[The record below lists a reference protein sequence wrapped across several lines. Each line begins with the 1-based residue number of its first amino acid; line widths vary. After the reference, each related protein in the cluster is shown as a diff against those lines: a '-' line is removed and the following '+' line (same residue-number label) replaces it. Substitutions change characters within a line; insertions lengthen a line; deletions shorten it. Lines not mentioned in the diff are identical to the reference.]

1 MDRYRRTIALAAV
14 VGLGV
19 GLFATGFRLA
29 WKAGLDL
36 IWGGT
41 VVPWHRI
48 VVSTTAGVLIGVIG
62 TLSHYPGSLAAV
74 VRDFHEEGTI
84 PARDNIP
91 VVPSN
96 FIGLIAGQ
104 GAGPEGMMSV
114 VGGSLGTRVGE
125 RLDAGGR
132 KLLTLAG
139 MGAGF
144 GTILGAPIGGALLW
158 LELPH
163 RKGIEYYE
171 AIVPTLVASFTGYLL
186 MVSLG
191 GLSLFN
197 VWEANLLYEYAP
209 FHLAAALLVG
219 LAVVPLAH
227 VYDRIFTAVGKLF
240 NRYSPRLIVRTT
252 IAGLGIGLLGY
263 ALPLTYF
270 YGGAQINAVLNGD
283 HSFMLLV
290 AVLGGEMVAAALT
303 IQGNWHGGLIIPHMF
318 MGAVSGQ
325 ALSLVVPGL
334 PAPIAMLAGM
344 AAFNATVTGTPL
356 SSALIA
362 ISLTHGAAIVPVF
375 LGSLAAFVVGPSV
388 KFVGTEE
395 PRRERYELHRQA
407 EIEEAKAKAGEAED
421 ALSAVADA
429 VAERT
434 DSGDDS
440 SE

>member
-1 MDRYRRTIALAAV
+1 MASYRRVLAFAAA

-36 IWGGT
+36 LWGGD
-41 VVPWHRI
+41 VVLWHRI
-48 VVSTTAGVLIGVIG
+48 VVSTVAGLLIGAIG
-62 TLSHYPGSLAAV
+62 SLTHYPGSLAAV
-74 VRDFHEEGTI
+74 VRDFHEDGTI

-96 FIGLIAGQ
+96 FLGLLAGQ

-114 VGGSLGTRVGE
+114 VGGSLGTRVGD
-125 RLDAGGR
+125 RLGAGGR

-144 GTILGAPIGGALLW
+144 GTILGAPLGGALLW

-163 RKGIEYYE
+163 RRGIEYYE
-171 AIVPTLVASFTGYLL
+171 AIIPTLVASFTGYLV

-191 GLSLFN
+191 GLDLFP
-197 VWEANLLYEYAP
+197 VWQADLFYEYAP
-209 FHLAAALLVG
+209 IHLAAALLVG
-219 LAVVPLAH
+219 IVVVPLGH
-227 VYDRIFTAVGKLF
+227 LYDRVFTAVGRALDY
-240 NRYSPRLIVRTT
+240 YSPRLIVRTT
-252 IAGLGIGLLGY
+252 LAGLGIGLLGY

-270 YGGAQINAVLNGD
+270 YGGTQINAVLQGS
-283 HSFMLLV
+283 HSFALLL

-362 ISLTHGAAIVPVF
+362 ISLTDGAAIVPVF
-375 LGSLAAFVVGPSV
+375 LGSLAAFVLGPSV
-388 KFVGTEE
+388 GFVKTEG
-395 PRRERYELHRQA
+395 PRREAQELYLLDDDDA
-407 EIEEAKAKAGEAED
+407 E
-421 ALSAVADA
+421 ADP
-429 VAERT
+429 EP
-434 DSGDDS
+434 GG
-440 SE
+440 